1 MAAYIP
7 VPRDLTKVKT
17 KVAFNLTK
25 RQLICFSVAG
35 VIGIPSFFLV
45 KHFCNVQVASIIMIV
60 VMMPM
65 FFLAL
70 YEKNGMFPE
79 TLFSHFIEAMV
90 IRPKARP
97 YKVDNYYAALMRENK
112 AEREVDKIVRNS
124 EKTLRKKKGHR

>member
-7 VPRDLTKVKT
+7 VPRDLTQVKT

-25 RQLICFSVAG
+25 RQIICFSVAA
-35 VIGIPSFFLV
+35 VIGMPSFFLV

-70 YEKNGMFPE
+70 YEKNGMFLE
-79 TLFSHFIEAMV
+79 TLFSHYVEAMI
-90 IRPKARP
+90 IRPKVRP
-97 YKVDNYYAALMRENK
+97 YKNDNYYAAMMREYK

-124 EKTLRKKKGHR
+124 EEALRKKKRH

>member
-1 MAAYIP
+1 MAAYSP
-7 VPRDLTKVKT
+7 VPRDLTQVKT

-25 RQLICFSVAG
+25 RQIICFSVAA
-35 VIGIPSFFLV
+35 VIGMPSFFLV

-70 YEKNGMFPE
+70 YEKNGMFLE
-79 TLFSHFIEAMV
+79 TLFSHYVEAMI
-90 IRPKARP
+90 IRPKVRP
-97 YKVDNYYAALMRENK
+97 YKNDNYYAAMMREYK

-124 EKTLRKKKGHR
+124 EEALRKKKRH